1 MLRSRH
7 RHTQIQAHTLYLDPG
22 RHTHEAEIQAHT
34 GGSDPG
40 RGTHTKL
47 HVEMF
52 SGNLTPCV
60 NRLSKLLHRG
70 EILKIFNFNDDK
82 VSAQHCRWQ
91 TFSPSA
97 AVQNF
102 MLETFPTQSQSDLKE
117 WVENLTGWHPS
128 VSQYLL
134 CLREIF

>member
-1 MLRSRH
+1 MQSCTAEDNIAGSMVATHSSGQWLLLLLALMLVASTFKPCSDPGTGTHTKLRSRH
-7 RHTQIQAHTLYLDPG
+7 THYTQ
-22 RHTHEAEIQAHT
+22 IQAHT

-52 SGNLTPCV
+52 TGNLTPCV

-91 TFSPSA
+91 
-97 AVQNF
+97 N
-102 MLETFPTQSQSDLKE
+102 LFP
-117 WVENLTGWHPS
+117 
-128 VSQYLL
+128 L
-134 CLREIF
+134 CCSSKFYV

>member
-1 MLRSRH
+1 MQSCTAEDNIAGSMVATHSSGQWLLLLLALMLVAS
-7 RHTQIQAHTLYLDPG
+7 TLKPC
-22 RHTHEAEIQAHT
+22 
-34 GGSDPG
+34 SDPG

-70 EILKIFNFNDDK
+70 ETLKIFNFNDDK

-102 MLETFPTQSQSDLKE
+102 MLKTFPTQSQSDLKE
-117 WVENLTGWHPS
+117 WGENLTGWHPS
-128 VSQYLL
+128 VSQY
-134 CLREIF
+134 